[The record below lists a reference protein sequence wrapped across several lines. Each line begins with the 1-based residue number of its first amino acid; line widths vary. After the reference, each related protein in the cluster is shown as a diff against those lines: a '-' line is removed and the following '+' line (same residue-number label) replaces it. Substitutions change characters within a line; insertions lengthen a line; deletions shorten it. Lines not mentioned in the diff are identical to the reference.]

1 MDMTEE
7 RIKKLLQEVE
17 SKKRLEATLHNADNN
32 ATSPFWHILQQN
44 LDEAYNCA
52 YHIIGNEQKAFD
64 LTREVFVTAHSLQST
79 LRSETVSKKWI
90 MKTIRQRAICKK
102 KTWPQKV
109 FASVKTVKTRFFR
122 KNLVFEPNQK
132 TCEKIRD
139 FLVDYLND
147 ELNSSDTG
155 HVKTH
160 LKQCRA
166 CQEEYEELR
175 YATQQIQSVLNPMKA
190 PAELRQ
196 QINEKITER
205 EQTPVRLVLT
215 LPRLATA
222 AASFIILI
230 VAGLSYYN
238 IIQELHKMETQ
249 MRKINQTSMETRIRS
264 LRGLPADARLFD
276 GQDIVIV
283 TGKQASEGFSPEE
296 AYAALADSLTD
307 PIQTRFILAPGNIE
321 SIKTELQEKLQ
332 AENVKIIE
340 EHDKTEEPFTMQ
352 IISVE
357 IPTTTEPIKIIII
370 QKK

>member
-1 MDMTEE
+1 MDITEE

-17 SKKRLEATLHNADNN
+17 NKKRLEATLNNADKN
-32 ATSPFWHILQQN
+32 ATSPFWHILKQN

-52 YHIIGNEQKAFD
+52 YHIIGNEQKAFNI
-64 LTREVFVTAHSLQST
+64 TRDVFVTAHRLQST
-79 LRSETVSKKWI
+79 LRSETILKKWV
-90 MKTIRQRAICKK
+90 MRTIRRRAIHKK
-102 KTWPQKV
+102 KRWSQKV
-109 FASVKTVKTRFFR
+109 FASVKARFFG
-122 KNLVFEPNQK
+122 KNLVVEQAQK
-132 TCEKIRD
+132 VCEKIRD
-139 FLVDYLND
+139 SLVDYLNG
-147 ELNSSDTG
+147 ELNSSDTE

-166 CQEEYEELR
+166 CQEEYKALQ
-175 YATQQIQSVLNPMKA
+175 YATQQIQSVLNPIHA

-238 IIQELHKMETQ
+238 IIQELHKMEAQ

-357 IPTTTEPIKIIII
+357 IPTTTEPVKIIII